1 MGKIKA
7 GLAHLL
13 PLFTDENADGKR
25 KISIGRAPLL
35 AMLINMCVIYVRDGV
50 GPDQG
55 VLAYMALAMAY
66 NGFSKKVSNDNSN
79 SPASSFGPGEDGE
92 GD

>member
-1 MGKIKA
+1 MEKIKS
-7 GLAHLL
+7 GLSHLL
-13 PLFTDENADGKR
+13 PLFTDTNAEGKK

-35 AMLINMCVIYVRDGV
+35 VVLINMCVIYVRDGV

-66 NGFSKKVSNDNSN
+66 NGFSKKVSDNN
-79 SPASSFGPGEDGE
+79 SSTAPSFGHEEDGE